1 MKTEEKVFDLLESTG
16 LNWSV
21 TKQPLF
27 TKLGLETK
35 SHGIFRG
42 AEWIGTVGERYTPL
56 QNAELAMTI
65 VKASEGVGV
74 DVTKGGELG
83 GGRKVYLQAELP
95 EAFVGKGN
103 VKRYITALNSHDGST
118 SIGFGSS
125 NTVIYCQN
133 TFHKAYKGLNH
144 FKHTFNAQARIDVAI
159 KDLRLALNLDQQ
171 LITNYKRMADL
182 PLKDEAIERVI
193 RKIFGVEMAVN
204 QDFYTPRLKEKVEQ
218 FGRSVEKSI
227 GEQGATIWAL
237 FNGVTR
243 YTNHILPEYLRE
255 YKRNSETNGE
265 NIRNESLMAGRGYEI
280 SNMGFDEIMAYV
292 DENSH
297 ELVLK

>member
-1 MKTEEKVFDLLESTG
+1 MTTEEKTFNLLESTG

-42 AEWIGTVGERYTPL
+42 ADWIGTVGERYTPL
-56 QNAELAMTI
+56 QNSELAMTI

-95 EAFVGKGN
+95 EAFVGRGN

-133 TFHKAYKGLNH
+133 TFHRAYKGLNH

-171 LITNYKRMADL
+171 LITNYKRMAEL

-193 RKIFGVEMAVN
+193 RKIFKIELSDKPEDATER
-204 QDFYTPRLKEKVEQ
+204 QKQKVEQ
-218 FGRSVEKSI
+218 FGRAVQKSI
-227 GEQGATIWAL
+227 EEQGNTIWAL

-243 YTNHILPEYLRE
+243 YTNHVLPEYLRE
-255 YKRNSETNGE
+255 YRRNSETNGE
-265 NIRNESLMAGRGYEI
+265 NIRNESLMSGRGYEI

-292 DENSH
+292 EENSH
-297 ELVLK
+297 ELILR